1 MGICLCGLLNCL
13 VGYWLIL
20 SFILSFFFLSINLSI
35 CVDAR
40 LKQVYV
46 LTRPH
51 LVILFSGFDQI
62 YKTCFDFLLH
72 GLSCQPLSQE
82 LSRSGKLGCHALLLH
97 GSGSTAGGSG
107 KSSLARALCNQ
118 LGRHP
123 ILAYV
128 SIIECI
134 SLRGTLLYVFF
145 VWNFLTLEHDNCV
158 RFIS

>member
-1 MGICLCGLLNCL
+1 MLSWLLAHSFLHPFIFFSVYQSVDLCRCKVKTGLCS
-13 VGYWLIL
+13 YTP
-20 SFILSFFFLSINLSI
+20 S
-35 CVDAR
+35 
-40 LKQVYV
+40 
-46 LTRPH
+46 P
-51 LVILFSGFDQI
+51 VILFSGFDQI